1 LLVSRAMANAL
12 LVENRLRRLRD
23 LSRRLELEELAA
35 RGVNVEKA
43 NHLADAIADLG
54 IMIARL
60 EAEPAEQ
67 PPAIAVEP
75 TAR

>member
-1 LLVSRAMANAL
+1 MAKAL

-35 RGVNVEKA
+35 RGVDVEKA
-43 NHLADAIADLG
+43 NHLADAIVDLG

-67 PPAIAVEP
+67 PPAMTVSP
-75 TAR
+75 TTR

>member
-1 LLVSRAMANAL
+1 MLVSRAMANAL

-23 LSRRLELEELAA
+23 LSRRLEREELAA
-35 RGVNVEKA
+35 RGVDVEKA
-43 NHLADAIADLG
+43 NHLADAIVDLG

-67 PPAIAVEP
+67 VTP
-75 TAR
+75 

>member
-1 LLVSRAMANAL
+1 MANAL

-35 RGVNVEKA
+35 RGVDVEKA
-43 NHLADAIADLG
+43 NHLADAIVDLG

-60 EAEPAEQ
+60 EAEPAEP
-67 PPAIAVEP
+67 PPAIAVAP

>member
-1 LLVSRAMANAL
+1 MANAL

-35 RGVNVEKA
+35 RGVDVEKA
-43 NHLADAIADLG
+43 NHLADAIVDLG

-67 PPAIAVEP
+67 GTP
-75 TAR
+75 